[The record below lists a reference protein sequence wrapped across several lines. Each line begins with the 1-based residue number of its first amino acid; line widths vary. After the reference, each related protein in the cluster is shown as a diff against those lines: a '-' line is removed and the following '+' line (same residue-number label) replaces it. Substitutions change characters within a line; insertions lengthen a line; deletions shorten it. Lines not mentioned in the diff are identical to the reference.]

1 MTAAN
6 AQRQI
11 LLVTG
16 VPGSGKTTLAGRLA
30 AGLSW
35 SLLSLDSIK
44 EALFTA
50 VETPSDSTA
59 IDSGLLR
66 RAAEQVLWSM
76 LEDADGGTVLDIWV
90 APDRDDRRVR
100 ANLLKLNRPVLEVLC
115 LVPPDLAARR
125 YADRVRSGP
134 HRPADRAV
142 LASLRE
148 LAILIEPLGVGPAR
162 RVHTDRPV
170 DVRPLIDWVQL
181 A

>member
-6 AQRQI
+6 AQRPI

-30 AGLSW
+30 SGLSW
-35 SLLSLDSIK
+35 TLLSLDSIK

-50 VETPSDSTA
+50 VETPADSAA

-66 RAAEQVLWSM
+66 RAAEQVLWSI
-76 LEDADGGTVLDIWV
+76 LKDADGGTVLDIWV
-90 APDRDDRRVR
+90 APGRDEPRVR
-100 ANLLKLNRPVLEVLC
+100 ASLLQLNRPVLEVLC
-115 LVPPDLAARR
+115 VVPPELAARR

-134 HRPADRAV
+134 HRPPDRAV
-142 LASLRE
+142 LASIRE
-148 LAILIEPLGVGPAR
+148 LAILIEPLGVGTAR

-170 DVRPLIDWVQL
+170 DVGPLLDWVQL